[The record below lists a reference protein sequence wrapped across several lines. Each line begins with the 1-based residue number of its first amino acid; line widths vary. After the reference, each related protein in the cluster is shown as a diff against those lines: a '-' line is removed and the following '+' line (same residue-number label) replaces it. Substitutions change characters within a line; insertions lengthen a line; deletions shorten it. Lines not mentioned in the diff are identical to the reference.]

1 MGKRNRSDDN
11 DDETSEERKLRK
23 KLKKEDKE
31 IKKSPKKK
39 KKKKTKKEMT
49 EKKEARR
56 SISVAPSVVVVA
68 PVENELSP
76 KKTPATS
83 SFQPQSPSPSPSPH
97 PNGQSNNIT
106 PQNLHSSDGM
116 SPFQRK
122 KVRLL
127 VSLLPAS
134 LRNIHTAINAA
145 MQSLLFKH
153 LDGINGVLLSF
164 HDIQIVDGDTR
175 INTAAA
181 NGVAAVVPHGRILDE
196 MPHIHYYITVDVL
209 VFEPTI
215 GQKLTGVVN
224 YSSNPSHL
232 SILVYGFFNAS
243 VKADSLRESGFLFD
257 SDLNEWTKNDTGAT
271 VQIDDTLTFKVEK
284 IDTCTSTMF
293 MECSEPSITG
303 VAPLY

>member
-1 MGKRNRSDDN
+1 MGKRNRSRDDDN
-11 DDETSEERKLRK
+11 DDETKEERKLRK

-31 IKKSPKKK
+31 VKKK
-39 KKKKTKKEMT
+39 EKK

-56 SISVAPSVVVVA
+56 SSSGTPSLVVVA
-68 PVENELSP
+68 PIESELSA
-76 KKTPATS
+76 KKSTKAMITTNSPTVS
-83 SFQPQSPSPSPSPH
+83 SFQPQSPSFRPTE
-97 PNGQSNNIT
+97 QSNKIKN
-106 PQNLHSSDGM
+106 QQSYSNDDM
-116 SPFQRK
+116 NPFQRK

-134 LRNIHTAINAA
+134 LRNIHRAINGA

-153 LDGINGVLLSF
+153 SDGINGVLLSF
-164 HDIQIVDGDTR
+164 QNIQIVDDDTTTSSNGGD
-175 INTAAA
+175 
-181 NGVAAVVPHGRILDE
+181 PYGRILDE
-196 MPHIHYYITVDVL
+196 MPHIHYYITSDIL
-209 VFEPTI
+209 VFEPTV
-215 GQKLTGVVN
+215 GQQLTGVVN

-243 VKADSLRESGFLFD
+243 VKADSLRESGFSFD

-271 VQIDDTLTFKVEK
+271 VQIDDTLIFKVEK

-303 VAPLY
+303 AASLY